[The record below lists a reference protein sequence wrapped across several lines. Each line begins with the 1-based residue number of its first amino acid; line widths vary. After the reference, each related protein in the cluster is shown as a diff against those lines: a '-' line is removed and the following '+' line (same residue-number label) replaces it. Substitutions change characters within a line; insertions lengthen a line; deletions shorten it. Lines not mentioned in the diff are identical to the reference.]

1 MGAATTSRAA
11 KTPSRAWSISCWRRG
26 RPCLTGWQR
35 KSLWCHTGRSC
46 WKFTLQ
52 NWLEIYLLEC
62 WRKPFMERCRAGS
75 ILPQNCLSEVSGR
88 CWHWVLLTTMHC
100 ESQAPGIGWALW
112 GANWVT
118 GPGERSILEPGR
130 EASTFRRLSSV
141 LCWQS

>member
-1 MGAATTSRAA
+1 
-11 KTPSRAWSISCWRRG
+11 
-26 RPCLTGWQR
+26 
-35 KSLWCHTGRSC
+35 
-46 WKFTLQ
+46 
-52 NWLEIYLLEC
+52 
-62 WRKPFMERCRAGS
+62 MERCRAGS

-141 LCWQS
+141 LC